1 MSVGLRGSKDWG
13 EQVALLDLG
22 VWVAVSDVLADL
34 GYGIFEQFAFIIT
47 VIGQLNYLIATWRP
61 LGLKF
66 RVMVR
71 PSKKDGL
78 VLRCLVEEEL
88 MLSRSV

>member
-1 MSVGLRGSKDWG
+1 MGLRGSKLCG
-13 EQVALLDLG
+13 KHEARLDLG
-22 VWVAVSDVLADL
+22 VCVAVSVVLDDR
-34 GYGIFEQFAFIIT
+34 GYGILEDFAFIIT
-47 VIGQLNYLIATWRP
+47 VIWHVNYLIATWRP

-71 PSKKDGL
+71 PSKNEGL
-78 VLRCLVEEEL
+78 VLRCLLEEEL